1 MILIGYRMLFG
12 ELCALLNVRVDPD
25 ADYVEDDLARTKLER
40 NIMRNIREADLT
52 VLVLSDEVYYLG
64 LSVETCLREFPPI
77 MSSRAMVK
85 QIACQSIRFQQE
97 LKKVGLFKHLDK
109 NVLRF
114 QDAYVIQCDRVYP
127 ITV

>member
-1 MILIGYRMLFG
+1 
-12 ELCALLNVRVDPD
+12 
-25 ADYVEDDLARTKLER
+25 
-40 NIMRNIREADLT
+40 
-52 VLVLSDEVYYLG
+52 
-64 LSVETCLREFPPI
+64 
-77 MSSRAMVK
+77 MVK

-127 ITV
+127 MTP